1 MSNYYDETLTPAAG
15 KGVYCGLGETP
26 YPFNDIAD
34 VEPKAG
40 LGHASGLG
48 DCPFS
53 AGTWDTEPLPAA
65 PRSDG
70 AMDEHHGPGIISP
83 SKPGSFK

>member
-1 MSNYYDETLTPAAG
+1 VSYYDETLTPAAG

-40 LGHASGLG
+40 LGSASGLG
-48 DCPFS
+48 DSPFGAS
-53 AGTWDTEPLPAA
+53 WDTQPLMVTEKHT
-65 PRSDG
+65 G
-70 AMDEHHGPGIISP
+70 EMDEHHGPGIISP